1 MFKLLTYLNR
11 HKFLNFA
18 IVTIYFFLVTLPH
31 EWVGVQLGNLVQ
43 NLSRVEF
50 NRYVLVIGF
59 ILFVFYLISI
69 FRNVLN
75 ITKKTIPIFYLCL
88 SAMLAIIS
96 LNLLIIVNVEII
108 HFVQYGILAVL
119 LVPLLNDF
127 FLTLFICL
135 LLGFIDES
143 YQYYYLPVRTTY
155 FDFNDVVLDFIGGG
169 LGLSLL
175 RTYPKISNIVHNFEK
190 RLKYIW
196 LSWFFL
202 LFSALI
208 FIKCGLLQVYS
219 KGDGVAD
226 HWTTLV
232 VKKTEEFWTKD
243 PHGVFHVMS
252 PLEGIICLTILL
264 FIYQFITIDIEKSP
278 LKK

>member
-127 FLTLFICL
+127 FLTLFICG
-135 LLGFIDES
+135 LLGFIDEG
-143 YQYYYLPVRTTY
+143 YQYYCLPIRTTY

-169 LGLSLL
+169 LGVSFL
-175 RTYPKISNIVHNFEK
+175 RTYPKISKIVYSFKK

-196 LSWFFL
+196 LSWLSL
-202 LFSALI
+202 LVLALI
-208 FIKCGLLQVYS
+208 FIKLGLLQIYS
-219 KGDGVAD
+219 KGDGTD

-232 VKKTEEFWTKD
+232 VKKSEGFWTKD
-243 PHGVFHVMS
+243 PHGIFHVMS

-264 FIYQFITIDIEKSP
+264 FIYQFITTDIETSP
-278 LKK
+278 A